1 MINNNLTRQQ
11 IVFINSILVVWSL
24 GMAWLSLKGG
34 VQHDYKAYIT
44 QWQLLLNGDPP
55 WSTNNAY
62 APVHVVIGYLLPL
75 HDLAPKFLFVIS
87 MLAANYLLVQ
97 DLLTIRGFDRIN
109 LVYLLCIP
117 ANILFIGM
125 GIIYGLNDGFVAA
138 LLVFAVLLKL
148 RSHSK
153 LTGLFIGLA
162 ALMKFYPILLL
173 PFFAL
178 DYKKIN
184 YEIIISGIVTFVA
197 GFVAALIVWGTGPI
211 APVVFN
217 SSRGPSLLSVLLAL
231 RTTFG
236 ETGIINFLIQYN
248 TFFVIAGIIGTF
260 AYIWCKNYSWLE
272 GVVLGYLILLT
283 IYKVGNQQ
291 FYIPFLFMVA
301 SLPLLNSN
309 LTDRM
314 AVILIPI
321 VIFLSLFHY
330 GYQFGSDGYRKSLG
344 WVRYYGGYASFII
357 NILCFATATF
367 HSRIRKH
374 GSQV

>member
-272 GVVLGYLILLT
+272 GVVLGYFINHLQSRQSAVLHSFS
-283 IYKVGNQQ
+283 IYGSKPAASKQQ
-291 FYIPFLFMVA
+291 FNRSDGCDLNPYCDIFIT
-301 SLPLLNSN
+301 LPLRLP
-309 LTDRM
+309 
-314 AVILIPI
+314 V
-321 VIFLSLFHY
+321 
-330 GYQFGSDGYRKSLG
+330 
-344 WVRYYGGYASFII
+344 WVRWIPKVSRLGQV
-357 NILCFATATF
+357 LRRVCFV
-367 HSRIRKH
+367 HY
-374 GSQV
+374 